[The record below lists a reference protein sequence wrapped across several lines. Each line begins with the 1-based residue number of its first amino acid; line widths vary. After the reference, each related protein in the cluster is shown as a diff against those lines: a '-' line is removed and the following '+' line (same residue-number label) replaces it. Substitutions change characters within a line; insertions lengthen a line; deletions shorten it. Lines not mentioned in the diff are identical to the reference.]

1 MSKSKTALTP
11 RRNIKRKERLIFVP
25 APTTPAKT
33 QQQAK
38 PPRKTAKAPK
48 KDGFAANLRYDLA
61 NNKGLLGLSLPALIW
76 FVIFAYLPMLGLV
89 IAFEKYSPSK
99 GPFGSQFVWFDN
111 FKFFFGSQD
120 FVRVTVNT
128 LVLNTLFILATH
140 FVAILMAIA
149 LSEIKNKYFKKIS
162 QSLIILPH
170 FISWTV
176 IALLIEAF
184 LKTEGG
190 FVNNILA
197 NFGVEPIKFMQTP
210 GLWPAIL
217 TILRVWQGAGYS
229 SIVYLAAITGFDQ
242 SVYEAAHVDGANR
255 LQCITRITL
264 PMLRP
269 TIVLLL
275 LMAVGKIFNGDFGMV
290 YAIVGNNTL
299 LYPTTD
305 IIDTYVYRQLME
317 QSNMG
322 MSSAVGLWQSVMGLI
337 MVMIMNKVTKKLDSD
352 SALF

>member
-1 MSKSKTALTP
+1 MVPVPTAT
-11 RRNIKRKERLIFVP
+11 KRKKR
-25 APTTPAKT
+25 
-33 QQQAK
+33 
-38 PPRKTAKAPK
+38 PRKP
-48 KDGFAANLRYDLA
+48 GEGGLVANFRYDLK
-61 NNKGLLGLSLPALIW
+61 NNRGLLGLTLPAVLW
-76 FVIFAYLPMLGLV
+76 FLVFAYAPMLGLV
-89 IAFEKYSPSK
+89 IAFEKYSPAN
-99 GPFGSQFVWFDN
+99 GIFGSEFVGLQN
-111 FKFFFGSQD
+111 FQFFFGSQD
-120 FVRVTVNT
+120 FVRVTFNT
-128 LVLNTLFILATH
+128 LYLNALFILATN

-149 LSEIKNKYFKKIS
+149 LSELKNKYFKKVS
-162 QSLIILPH
+162 QSVIILPH

-176 IALLIEAF
+176 VALLIEAF

-190 FVNNILA
+190 FLNNIIVS
-197 NFGVEPIKFMQTP
+197 FGGEPIKFMQTP

-217 TILRVWQGAGYS
+217 TVLRVWQGAGYS

-242 SVYEAAHVDGANR
+242 SMYEAARVDGATR
-255 LQCITRITL
+255 LQCVTRITL
-264 PMLRP
+264 PLLRP
-269 TIVLLL
+269 TVVLLL

-322 MSSAVGLWQSVMGLI
+322 MSSAVGLWQSIMGFI
-337 MVMIMNKVTKKLDSD
+337 MVVIMNKVTKKIDSD